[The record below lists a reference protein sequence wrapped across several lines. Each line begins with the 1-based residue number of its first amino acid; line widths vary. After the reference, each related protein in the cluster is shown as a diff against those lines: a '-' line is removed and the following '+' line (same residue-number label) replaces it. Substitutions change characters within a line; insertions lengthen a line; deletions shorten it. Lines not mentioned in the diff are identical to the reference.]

1 MNKWTAY
8 AAIATGVLLMALYL
22 FEVISASPYSTFA
35 VLAGGVLVVDGV
47 RRVRDLRR
55 EQEGH

>member
-8 AAIATGVLLMALYL
+8 AAIVTGILLMILYL

-35 VLAGGVLVVDGV
+35 ILVGGALVVDGA

-55 EQEGH
+55 KQDH